1 MMSSSTRAAA
11 LLLPALLLAACGS
24 DHGDAPAID
33 VTDLPAGAY
42 AVGTGDAA
50 APVAG
55 KYYAAADGSRLL
67 VLDDASQQA
76 TAIYRRDGN
85 APWQRTPGVTG
96 ETALALST
104 SQAIAAGPLNPTAVA
119 GSYVVRLAGG
129 AAAAFSIDGKGA
141 IAAGSTP
148 CRLSGTVA
156 VSPLPNVL
164 KLTLAT
170 AGCGD
175 LPAQSD
181 GYLVADTDHAPA
193 SFRLLTS
200 GASAPLDLWAYPE
213 VPRG

>member
-1 MMSSSTRAAA
+1 MKRLAPGTAAIVLP
-11 LLLPALLLAACGS
+11 LLLSACGS
-24 DHGDAPAID
+24 SHDDAPAIG

-42 AVGTGDAA
+42 AVGTGDAN

-67 VLDDASQQA
+67 VLDNGAQQA
-76 TAIYRRDGN
+76 SALYRRDGN
-85 APWQRTPGVTG
+85 ASWQRTPAVTTD
-96 ETALALST
+96 TALDLTDSRP
-104 SQAIAAGPLNPTAVA
+104 IAAAPLNPTAIA
-119 GSYVVRLAGG
+119 GSFVARLANGSV
-129 AAAAFSIDGKGA
+129 AAFSIDSKGVLA
-141 IAAGSTP
+141 AAGTA

-164 KLTLAT
+164 KLTLAA

-193 SFRLLTS
+193 SFRLLTF
-200 GASAPLDLWAYPE
+200 GASAPLDLWAYRE
-213 VPRG
+213 